1 MLYMK
6 EIVSCWSQ
14 SAKNSLC
21 VVPRWFVIVII
32 IISRWLV
39 QVEST
44 HSEVCGPKIILLLP
58 VYKREVKTKA
68 RINVRVTASRA

>member
-1 MLYMK
+1 MRYMK
-6 EIVSCWSQ
+6 EIVSSWSQ

-21 VVPRWFVIVII
+21 VVAWWFVIVII

-44 HSEVCGPKIILLLP
+44 HSEVYGPKIILLLP
-58 VYKREVKTKA
+58 VYKG
-68 RINVRVTASRA
+68 SY

>member
-21 VVPRWFVIVII
+21 VVPRWFIVII
-32 IISRWLV
+32 IISRRLV

-44 HSEVCGPKIILLLP
+44 HSEVCGPKIILLQRL
-58 VYKREVKTKA
+58 VLM
-68 RINVRVTASRA
+68 